1 MLAPATLDVAT
12 IDTIQEID
20 APLSAP
26 AQPASQAD
34 VQPRWNLATRIAF
47 RLCFL
52 YFSLYV
58 VSTQMLGG
66 LLPFGWVRNP
76 GDTALMQRIVTW
88 TGTHV
93 FHVGYAYSFQT
104 TGSGDKTVDYLQAF
118 SLLMISIA
126 ATVIWSVV

>member
-1 MLAPATLDVAT
+1 MLAPSTLDVAT
-12 IDTIQEID
+12 IDTVPEID
-20 APLSAP
+20 APLAAP
-26 AQPASQAD
+26 AQPASRPD

-66 LLPFGWVRNP
+66 LLPFGWVHNLE
-76 GDTALMQRIVTW
+76 GTALMQRVVTW

-104 TGSGDKTVDYLQAF
+104 TGSGDKTVDYLEVF
-118 SLLMISIA
+118 CLLTVAVA
-126 ATVIWSVV
+126 ATTAR